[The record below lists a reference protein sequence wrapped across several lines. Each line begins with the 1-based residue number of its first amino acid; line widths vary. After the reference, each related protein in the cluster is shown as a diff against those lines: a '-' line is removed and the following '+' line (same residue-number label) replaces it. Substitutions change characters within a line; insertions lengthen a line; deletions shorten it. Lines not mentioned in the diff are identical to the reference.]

1 MTYNLPILGLGL
13 ILCQGA
19 AFAQNPPPAAPLR
32 LTLDDALARARAN
45 SPEFLRANID
55 ALMAREDKVQARAS
69 LLPDASYFNQFI
81 YTQPNGSPTGVYVA
95 NNGTHVYSNQAMVHG
110 DIYAPEKFAG
120 YRKAQVAEALAHAK
134 TEIAARGLAATVVAD
149 FYGMASAVR
158 KLANAQQGL
167 GEAQHFLDITQK
179 QEQGGE
185 VAHADVVKAQIETE
199 QRRRDVQEAQL
210 GLDKSRLEFSIIL
223 FPDFRQDFEVADDL
237 ETAHELPAFPAVQAL
252 AANNNPDIRAAQ
264 ATLEMQGW
272 DLKAARAARQ
282 PSVSFDYFFGLNANE
297 YALHASDGSRNY
309 GSAAQ
314 AQLSV
319 PLWTGGAAR
328 SRIRQ
333 AELGVQEAK
342 NDLSF
347 TQRQLLADLNSFYR
361 EADVAGLQI
370 TSLRRSMDLS
380 NDSVKLTLEQYG
392 AGEATALEVVD
403 AQTTLVEAR
412 NAYDDGLVRS
422 RVALAN
428 LQTLTG
434 AF

>member
-1 MTYNLPILGLGL
+1 
-13 ILCQGA
+13 
-19 AFAQNPPPAAPLR
+19 
-32 LTLDDALARARAN
+32 
-45 SPEFLRANID
+45 
-55 ALMAREDKVQARAS
+55 
-69 LLPDASYFNQFI
+69 
-81 YTQPNGSPTGVYVA
+81 
-95 NNGTHVYSNQAMVHG
+95 MVHG

-120 YRKAQVAEALAHAK
+120 YRKAQVAEALAHAR
-134 TEIAARGLAATVVAD
+134 TEIAARGLVATVVAD

-167 GEAQHFLDITQK
+167 TEAEHFLDITQK

-210 GLDKSRLEFSIIL
+210 AVDKSRLEFSIIL
-223 FPDFRQDFEVADDL
+223 FTDFRQDFEVADDL
-237 ETAHELPAFPAVQAL
+237 EAAHELPAFPAVQAL

-264 ATLEMQGW
+264 ATLEMQNW

-282 PSVSFDYFFGLNANE
+282 PSVSFDYFFGLNATE
-297 YALHASDGSRNY
+297 YALHAPDGSRNY

-314 AQLSV
+314 AQLSI

-333 AELGVQEAK
+333 AEFGLRQAR

-370 TSLRRSMDLS
+370 ASLRRSMDLS
-380 NDSVKLTLEQYG
+380 NDSVKLTLEQYE
-392 AGEATALEVVD
+392 AGEATALEVVE
-403 AQTTLVEAR
+403 AQSTLVLAR

>member
-1 MTYNLPILGLGL
+1 
-13 ILCQGA
+13 
-19 AFAQNPPPAAPLR
+19 
-32 LTLDDALARARAN
+32 
-45 SPEFLRANID
+45 
-55 ALMAREDKVQARAS
+55 
-69 LLPDASYFNQFI
+69 
-81 YTQPNGSPTGVYVA
+81 
-95 NNGTHVYSNQAMVHG
+95 
-110 DIYAPEKFAG
+110 
-120 YRKAQVAEALAHAK
+120 
-134 TEIAARGLAATVVAD
+134 
-149 FYGMASAVR
+149 MASAVR
-158 KLANAQQGL
+158 KLSNAQQGL
-167 GEAQHFLDITQK
+167 TEAQHFLDITQK

-185 VAHADVVKAQIETE
+185 VAHADVVKAQIATE
-199 QRRRDVQEAQL
+199 QRQRDVQEARL
-210 GLDKSRLEFSIIL
+210 ALDKSRLEFSIIL

-237 ETAHELPAFPAVQAL
+237 EAARELPAFPAVQAL

-264 ATLEMQGW
+264 ATLEMQNW

-282 PSVSFDYFFGLNANE
+282 PSVSFDYFFGLNATE
-297 YALHASDGSRNY
+297 YALHAPDGSRNY

-314 AQLSV
+314 AQLSI

-333 AELGVQEAK
+333 AELGLRQAR

-370 TSLRRSMDLS
+370 ASLRRSMDLS
-380 NDSVKLTLEQYG
+380 NDSVKLTLEQYE
-392 AGEATALEVVD
+392 AGEATALEVVE
-403 AQTTLVEAR
+403 AQSTLVLAR